1 MWCGVVDRC
10 HLCTPVC
17 ICVRAW
23 VVRVDVDGCEG
34 WRV

>member
-10 HLCTPVC
+10 HLCTVC